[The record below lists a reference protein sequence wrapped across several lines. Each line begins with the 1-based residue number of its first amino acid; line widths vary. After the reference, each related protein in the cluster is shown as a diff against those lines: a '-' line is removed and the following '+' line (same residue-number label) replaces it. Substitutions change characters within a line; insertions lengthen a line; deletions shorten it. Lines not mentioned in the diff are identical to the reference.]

1 MIVMVLERVTPSLRG
16 ELTRWLIQPKT
27 GVFVGRVSARV
38 RDLLWEKVA
47 ASKRGGAALLIY
59 QDATEQ
65 GFSIRTSGRTS
76 KTMEDL
82 EGLLLPKTPV
92 SARNRG

>member
-1 MIVMVLERVTPSLRG
+1 MMVMVLERVTPSLRG

-38 RDLLWEKVA
+38 RDLLWDKVS
-47 ASKRGGAALLIY
+47 ASKRNGAALMVY

-65 GFSIRTSGRTS
+65 GFSIKTSGKTS
-76 KTMEDL
+76 KIIEDF
-82 EGLLLPKTPV
+82 EGLLLPKTPKIV
-92 SARNRG
+92 KNGS

>member
-38 RDLLWEKVA
+38 RDLLWDKVA
-47 ASKRGGAALLIY
+47 AAKRGGAALLIY
-59 QDATEQ
+59 QDTTEQ
-65 GFSIRTSGRTS
+65 GFSVRTAGRTS
-76 KTMEDL
+76 KTIEDF
-82 EGLLLPKTPV
+82 EGLLLPKTPI
-92 SARNRG
+92 SKQESG

>member
-38 RDLLWEKVA
+38 RDLLWEKI
-47 ASKRGGAALLIY
+47 ASAKKGRGRLAHLP
-59 QDATEQ
+59 
-65 GFSIRTSGRTS
+65 GRDGT
-76 KTMEDL
+76 
-82 EGLLLPKTPV
+82 GLLHPHRRP
-92 SARNRG
+92 NQQDH